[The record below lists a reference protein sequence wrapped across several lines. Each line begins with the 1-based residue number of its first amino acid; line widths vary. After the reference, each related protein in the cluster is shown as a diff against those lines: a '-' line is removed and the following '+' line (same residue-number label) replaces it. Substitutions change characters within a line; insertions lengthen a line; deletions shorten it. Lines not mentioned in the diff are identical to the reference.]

1 MYKEIL
7 NYCSGRNVDLIVVSK
22 MRTLDEVLSIYNQG
36 QRRFAENRV
45 QNLMERKEA
54 LPKDI
59 EWHLIGSLQSNK
71 VKYIA
76 PFISLIHSLDDPDL
90 WKEIDKQAK
99 KNNRIIPCLLQL
111 KVAQEETKSG
121 FEWNELVHLLKAGDW
136 KKYSSVAISGVMGM
150 ASLTDDQLQ
159 IRSEFM
165 QLKKYFDELHR
176 EFFKDNSFNT
186 LSMGMSGDYKI
197 AIDCG
202 ATMVR
207 VGSAV
212 FEVGQGEGIK
222 KPI

>member
-7 NYCSGRNVDLIVVSK
+7 HYCSERNVDLIVVSK
-22 MRTLDEVLSIYNQG
+22 MRTIDEILHIYHQG

-99 KNNRIIPCLLQL
+99 KNNRIIPCLLQI

-121 FEWNELVHLLKAGDW
+121 FEWNELVHLLKAGEW

-150 ASLTDDQLQ
+150 ASLTDDLLQ

>member
-7 NYCSGRNVDLIVVSK
+7 HYCSERNVDLIVVSK
-22 MRTLDEVLSIYNQG
+22 MRTIDEILHIYHQG

-76 PFISLIHSLDDPDL
+76 PFISQIHSLDDPDL

-99 KNNRIIPCLLQL
+99 KNNRIIPCLLQI

-121 FEWNELVHLLKAGDW
+121 FEWNELVHLLKAGEW

-150 ASLTDDQLQ
+150 ASLTDDLLQ

-165 QLKKYFDELHR
+165 QLKKYFDVLHQD
-176 EFFKDNSFNT
+176 FFTYNSFNT
-186 LSMGMSGDYKI
+186 LSMGMSGDYEI

-212 FEVGQGEGIK
+212 FEG
-222 KPI
+222 

>member
-1 MYKEIL
+1 MYQEIFK
-7 NYCSGRNVDLIVVSK
+7 YCSERNVDLIVVSK
-22 MRTLDEVLSIYNQG
+22 MRTIEEVLSIYSLG

-45 QNLMERKEA
+45 QNLEEKKDL

-59 EWHLIGSLQSNK
+59 EWHLIGSLQTNK

-76 PFISLIHSLDDPDL
+76 PYIKLIHSLDDLDL

-99 KNNRIIPCLLQL
+99 KNNRIIPCLLQI
-111 KVAQEETKSG
+111 KVAQEETKNG
-121 FEWNELVHLLKAGDW
+121 FEWDELVNILNTGVL
-136 KKYSSVAISGVMGM
+136 KKYSAVSVSGVMGM
-150 ASLTDDQLQ
+150 ASLTDDEIL
-159 IRSEFM
+159 IRSEFI
-165 QLKKYFDELHR
+165 QLKKYFDSLKR
-176 EFFKDNSFNT
+176 DYFRDDSFNT

-212 FEVGQGEGIK
+212 FGR
-222 KPI
+222 

>member
-22 MRTLDEVLSIYNQG
+22 MRTTDEIEHIYHQG

>member
-1 MYKEIL
+1 
-7 NYCSGRNVDLIVVSK
+7 
-22 MRTLDEVLSIYNQG
+22 
-36 QRRFAENRV
+36 
-45 QNLMERKEA
+45 MERKEA

-76 PFISLIHSLDDPDL
+76 PFISQIHSLDDPDL

-99 KNNRIIPCLLQL
+99 KNNRIIPCLLQI

-121 FEWNELVHLLKAGDW
+121 FEWNELVHLLKAGEW

-150 ASLTDDQLQ
+150 ASLTDDLLQ

-165 QLKKYFDELHR
+165 QLKKYFDVLHQD
-176 EFFKDNSFNT
+176 FFTYNSFNT
-186 LSMGMSGDYKI
+186 LSMGMSGDYEI

-212 FEVGQGEGIK
+212 FEG
-222 KPI
+222 